1 MKNLYL
7 KSMIDKN
14 NHLIVLMPP
23 KTASN
28 SLKETM
34 EKNGIQFSVPS
45 QKILTPLI
53 HLKLNEIIKIF
64 EVNDLSEY
72 KILQVTRDPYTR
84 FVSSYFHLMRIT
96 RNAGL
101 MKFSNYDFPT
111 FTNHFYE
118 SIKTENF
125 IKNFYGSTS
134 FVDHCIN
141 NGISWGGSR
150 LFDTQKSWCDVES
163 NVSYFKLEDVSK
175 EISPINDFLSTK
187 ISSLS
192 NINKSNLEHS
202 YNSMITPKIKDIV
215 LEVFEED
222 FKFFNYKE

>member
-1 MKNLYL
+1 
-7 KSMIDKN
+7 
-14 NHLIVLMPP
+14 MPP

-28 SLKETM
+28 SIRESLEIQ
-34 EKNGIQFSVPS
+34 GVQFSNPS
-45 QKILTPLI
+45 QKISTPLI
-53 HLKLNEIIKIF
+53 HLKLNEISEIF
-64 EVNDLSEY
+64 EIDNLLEY
-72 KILQVTRDPYTR
+72 KICQITRDPYFR
-84 FVSSYFHLMRIT
+84 FISSYYHLMRMVKNIPSI
-96 RNAGL
+96 
-101 MKFSNYDFPT
+101 KFYKYDFLK
-111 FTNHFYE
+111 FTHHFYE

-134 FVDHCIN
+134 FVDHCVN

-150 LFDTQKSWCDVES
+150 LFDTQKSWCGVES
-163 NVSYFKLEDVSK
+163 NISYFKLEDVSK

-192 NINKSNLEHS
+192 NINKSNLEHN
-202 YNSMITPKIKDIV
+202 YDSMITPKIKDIV

>member
-1 MKNLYL
+1 
-7 KSMIDKN
+7 MIDKDKK
-14 NHLIVLMPP
+14 LIVLMPP

-28 SLKETM
+28 SLKETI
-34 EKNGIQFSVPS
+34 EKNGFQFSIPS
-45 QKILTPLI
+45 QKISTPLI

-72 KILQVTRDPYTR
+72 KILQVTRDPYIR
-84 FVSSYFHLMRIT
+84 FVSAYFHLMRIT
-96 RNAGL
+96 HNGRL
-101 MKFSNYDFPT
+101 LKFSNYDFPT

-125 IKNFYGSTS
+125 IKNFYGNTS

-150 LFDTQKSWCDVES
+150 LFDTQKSWGES
-163 NVSYFKLEDVSK
+163 EFNISYFKLESISK
-175 EISPINDFLSTK
+175 EISPINDFLSTE
-187 ISSLS
+187 IFLLS
-192 NINKSNLEHS
+192 NINKSNLEHK
-202 YNSMITPKIKDIV
+202 YGLMLTPKIKDII

-222 FKFFNYKE
+222 FKFFNYEI

>member
-1 MKNLYL
+1 
-7 KSMIDKN
+7 MIDKDKK
-14 NHLIVLMPP
+14 LIVLMPP

-28 SLKETM
+28 SLKETIG
-34 EKNGIQFSVPS
+34 KNGFQFSIPS
-45 QKILTPLI
+45 QKISTPLI

-64 EVNDLSEY
+64 EVNDVSEY

-96 RNAGL
+96 HNSRL
-101 MKFSNYDFPT
+101 LKFSNYDFPT

-125 IKNFYGSTS
+125 IKNFYGNTS

-150 LFDTQKSWCDVES
+150 LFDTQKSWCDAES
-163 NVSYFKLEDVSK
+163 NVSYFKLEDISK
-175 EISPINDFLSTK
+175 EISPINNFLPAK
-187 ISSLS
+187 ISFLS
-192 NINKSNLEHS
+192 NINKSNLEHK
-202 YNSMITPKIKDIV
+202 YDSMITSKIKDIV

>member
-1 MKNLYL
+1 
-7 KSMIDKN
+7 MIDKDKK
-14 NHLIVLMPP
+14 LIVLMPP

-28 SLKETM
+28 SLKETI
-34 EKNGIQFSVPS
+34 EKNGFQFSIPS
-45 QKILTPLI
+45 QKISTPLI

-96 RNAGL
+96 HNIRL
-101 MKFSNYDFPT
+101 LKFSNYDFPT

-150 LFDTQKSWCDVES
+150 LFDTQKSWCDAES
-163 NVSYFKLEDVSK
+163 NVSYFKLENISK
-175 EISPINDFLSTK
+175 EISPINHFLPAK
-187 ISSLS
+187 ISFLS
-192 NINKSNLEHS
+192 NINKSNLEHK
-202 YNSMITPKIKDIV
+202 YDSMITSKIKDIV